1 MPAYTWKKQSAENEH
16 CQTFK
21 MECFAKGKGGY
32 GGYGVGVV
40 RELGPFDKG
49 TS

>member
-1 MPAYTWKKQSAENEH
+1 MNTVKHLRWSVLQK
-16 CQTFK
+16 
-21 MECFAKGKGGY
+21 AKVGMGGM
-32 GGYGVGVV
+32 GWGVV